1 MAQEGPANCLHDN
14 VYFTANDGTWGH
26 ELYKTDGTLS
36 GTVLLKD
43 LCTGTCSGSPNFFT
57 GLPPIVNGIQELY
70 FTANMG
76 IDGAQLWITDGTTN
90 NTRRAFQHVSADID
104 IDEQSHHLDFPHH

>member
-1 MAQEGPANCLHDN
+1 MG
-14 VYFTANDGTWGH
+14 Y

-57 GLPPIVNGIQELY
+57 KFTPIVNGIEELY

-76 IDGAQLWITDGTTN
+76 VMALNSG
-90 NTRRAFQHVSADID
+90 
-104 IDEQSHHLDFPHH
+104 